1 MSRISQDFIN
11 SVGYLYEEINTQQND
26 FLNEESQY
34 YDAEAAELVEDILAT
49 ISTSMIYEGYSVE
62 SIIGFLADS
71 SEQDIIE
78 KYLSFDET
86 ILAESVVDEEYIE
99 EQFQQLNEIIG
110 AALRIAGAGLK
121 AAKYAKGA
129 KGLAPLTRLG
139 SGLQG
144 AGKAAS
150 RVAQQG
156 TKASAVVRPALSKGV
171 QKVKDIGQGAKKA
184 LPGIVKG
191 AGIFGLGA
199 AAGGYVGAKMAGA
212 GSKSTESQRP
222 PASVDAPSAPSTP
235 GSRTPSTPAPK
246 APTRSSTSGS
256 KPSSKPAS
264 KDTARPGETPMQK
277 WARLHPNLASKVK
290 VGQSG
295 YEEISKTRVKPG
307 PYEKQNQTPTQGPST
322 AQIDT
327 KDVDAAMKA
336 EQERQKKRLE
346 SQKTPTM
353 TAKESYEP
361 YDVILNYLMSEGHA
375 DTLDEANYIMLEMD
389 EKAIGTII
397 EEYEDY
403 LLAEEIQEW
412 VNSLLDEGYDLSEYT
427 WDDMVEY
434 YVTEAKQ
441 EEGLA
446 DKRKRRI
453 RRSRLP
459 HDGGKGKRAEEI
471 RQDWH
476 RIQRGKRG
484 ESPLAS
490 NPRYENEPGRKI
502 RGRGYVRYSD
512 HEDDD

>member
-99 EQFQQLNEIIG
+99 ERFQQLNEIIG

-171 QKVKDIGQGAKKA
+171 QKVKDIAQGAKKA
-184 LPGIVKG
+184 LPGIAKV
-191 AGIFGLGA
+191 AGMFGLG
-199 AAGGYVGAKMAGA
+199 AAGGYVGAKMGGA
-212 GSKSTESQRP
+212 GSESKSTGSQRP
-222 PASVDAPSAPSTP
+222 PASADAPAAPSTP
-235 GSRTPSTPAPK
+235 GSRTPSTPGSRTP
-246 APTRSSTSGS
+246 S
-256 KPSSKPAS
+256 KPTS
-264 KDTARPGETPMQK
+264 KDTARPGETPMQQ
-277 WARLHPNLASKVK
+277 WARLHPDLAAKVK
-290 VGQSG
+290 PGQSG

-307 PYEKQNQTPTQGPST
+307 PYEKKDQTPTQGPST

-327 KDVDAAMKA
+327 ADVDAAMKA

-346 SQKTPTM
+346 SQKTPNM

-361 YDVILNYLMSEGHA
+361 YDIVLNYLLSEGHA

-389 EKAIGTII
+389 ENAICTIV

-434 YVTEAKQ
+434 YVTEARVDAGKTDDEKREARKGRGNSSFMNILSRRMKKSRGKKPLDEPGKNRYSAMQHDKKQ
-441 EEGLA
+441 AQRERDA
-446 DKRKRRI
+446 DEQ
-453 RRSRLP
+453 RSR
-459 HDGGKGKRAEEI
+459 DRGGMS
-471 RQDWH
+471 
-476 RIQRGKRG
+476 RGTWDK
-484 ESPLAS
+484 
-490 NPRYENEPGRKI
+490 
-502 RGRGYVRYSD
+502 D
-512 HEDDD
+512 